1 MNDEYQTQQYW
12 NNYMKKS
19 ELQKIIKEEIRK
31 VLKEEKSVEQRI
43 ESLLDDP
50 SLVDPKYTKYDFSIK
65 HFPRVYKGDQKLT
78 ISIDRGTSEDLHDLS
93 IDNFIE
99 FLDQA
104 NLVKNPTKLKQ
115 ELQKILK

>member
-1 MNDEYQTQQYW
+1 
-12 NNYMKKS
+12 MKAS
-19 ELQKIIKEEIRK
+19 EFKKLIREEVRK
-31 VLKEEKSVEQRI
+31 VLKEERSVEQRI
-43 ESLLDDP
+43 ESLLADP

-65 HFPRVYKGDQKLT
+65 HFPKAYKGDQKLT
-78 ISIDRGTSEDLHDLS
+78 ISIDRGTSEDLYDLS